1 MKQWGKS
8 DTWILNKTR
17 FKGRTLMISTDN
29 YFDKQTN
36 KNIITVQDGQL
47 RTSCADIPIQD

>member
-1 MKQWGKS
+1 
-8 DTWILNKTR
+8 
-17 FKGRTLMISTDN
+17 MISTDN